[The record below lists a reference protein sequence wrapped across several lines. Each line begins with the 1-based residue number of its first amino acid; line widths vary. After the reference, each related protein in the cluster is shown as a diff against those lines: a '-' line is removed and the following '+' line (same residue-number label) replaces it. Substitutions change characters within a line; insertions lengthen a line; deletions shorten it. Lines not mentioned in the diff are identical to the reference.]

1 MPIAMPIAE
10 RRTRFGL
17 AAAAIAAAAVV
28 AACGGGNPLANP
40 DQIQNP
46 PGQTGQKLSFRYYQ
60 QYINPIF
67 LTRLQVN
74 QGGATTVATCA
85 SGGCHETV
93 NGTGGA
99 LRIVQGALPVA
110 DLSDP
115 VAVRASDMYK
125 NFYSSEGATVVG
137 AAAQSRLLNK
147 PLVRGILHGG
157 GVIFD
162 SPDHPCAKLIDY
174 WISNPMPATQDEF
187 STVGDG
193 LVPPTAQQIQTC
205 HPQ

>member
-1 MPIAMPIAE
+1 MPIAMPMSA
-10 RRTRFGL
+10 RRTRTGL
-17 AAAAIAAAAVV
+17 AAAAIAAAAGV
-28 AACGGGNPLANP
+28 AGCGGGNPLANP
-40 DQIQNP
+40 DLVQNP

-60 QYINPIF
+60 KYINPIY

-74 QGGATTVATCA
+74 QGGVITVANCA

-99 LRIVQGALPVA
+99 LRIVQGAVPVV

-137 AAAQSRLLNK
+137 APAQSRLLNK

-174 WISNPMPATQDEF
+174 WISNPIPAPQDEF
-187 STVGDG
+187 SITGDN
-193 LVPPTAQQIQTC
+193 LVPPTAEQIQSC
-205 HPQ
+205 SPQ

>member
-1 MPIAMPIAE
+1 MSISAG
-10 RRTRFGL
+10 RTRSAL
-17 AAAAIAAAAVV
+17 AAAAIAAAAGV
-28 AACGGGNPLANP
+28 AGCGGGNPLANP

-67 LTRLQVN
+67 LARLQVN
-74 QGGATTVATCA
+74 QGGVATVATCA
-85 SGGCHETV
+85 SGGCHETI

-99 LRIVQGALPVA
+99 LRIVQNAQPVA
-110 DLSDP
+110 NLSDP

-137 AAAQSRLLNK
+137 ASAQSRLLNK

-187 STVGDG
+187 STVGDN
-193 LVPPTAQQIQTC
+193 LVPPTAAQLQTC